1 MRYTY
6 VYISSAAD
14 RYSYHFAVLEWSRLF
29 FLCIQMHIPIETTVT
44 MTQINPAIM
53 EMIAINETTWFWR
66 VPTLGVVEIVEGVSI
81 WHSDWVSAGTN
92 RSHSKSTAYELSFK
106 KRAGFD
112 RYQFL
117 RAVYNCFV
125 WAALLVLMVPKNTV
139 APSTSLLQNEWV
151 MVTEEEEMLWHTA
164 PEKEMVYIKMFCSS
178 SSNCDVVCCKK
189 SVGRVSNKI
198 HK

>member
-1 MRYTY
+1 MTMKTMKRVIKNNPT
-6 VYISSAAD
+6 
-14 RYSYHFAVLEWSRLF
+14 AVAVN
-29 FLCIQMHIPIETTVT
+29 M
-44 MTQINPAIM
+44 
-53 EMIAINETTWFWR
+53 MIKVIRCMSGAM
-66 VPTLGVVEIVEGVSI
+66 LGVHVVRTVGVLS
-81 WHSDWVSAGTN
+81 WHPDLVSASTN

-178 SSNCDVVCCKK
+178 SSNCDVVCCEKRCGE
-189 SVGRVSNKI
+189 SQQ
-198 HK
+198 